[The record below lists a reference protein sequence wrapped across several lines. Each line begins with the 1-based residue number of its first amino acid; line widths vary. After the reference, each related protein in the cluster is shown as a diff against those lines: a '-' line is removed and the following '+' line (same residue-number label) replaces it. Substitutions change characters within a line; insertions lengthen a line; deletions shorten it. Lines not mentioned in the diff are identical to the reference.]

1 MAQHIV
7 VFIAAGSR
15 EEADK
20 ISKGLVEEKLAFCV
34 NSLPG
39 IKSTYFWEG
48 KLCEDE
54 EYLLIV
60 KTRDSRFEDLEKW
73 VRENHS
79 YDVPEVIALPIIKGS
94 EPYLKSVDDWVSESP

>member
-7 VFIAAGSR
+7 VFITAGSR

-34 NSLPG
+34 NSVPG

-48 KLCEDE
+48 KLCVDE
-54 EYLLIV
+54 EFLLIA

-79 YDVPEVIALPIIKGS
+79 YDVPEVIALPILKGS
-94 EPYLKSVDDWVSESP
+94 EPYLKAIDDWVPESP